1 MQRQIEFIK
10 AKLTKEDNREEEQE
24 YMKTKEKPR
33 TDERE
38 TQV

>member
-10 AKLTKEDNREEEQE
+10 AKLTKEDNREEELQE
-24 YMKTKEKPR
+24 IKNKEKPR
-33 TDERE
+33 IDERE